1 MPQRDRPTKETSH
14 KKGGGGKSNRG
25 GHNLGRALV
34 KQQFNQA
41 RVGEYGGETVLETE
55 RGKHKLRSVTDC
67 GDLEELMSTA
77 ALAGTDFTARRG
89 EVVVLASGVVHE
101 PAAASAAQP
110 EELDLPVPRRPAWVA
125 GQSAEALDQ
134 DERAAF
140 LEWRRGLATLE
151 EGDGMMLTPFE
162 KNLEVW
168 RQLWRVLERSQ
179 LVVQIVDARN
189 PLLFR
194 CIDLERYVA
203 ELCQVK
209 EKRSLLL
216 VNKADLLTPE
226 QRTRWADYF
235 NKHRIPFLFFSAVVA
250 QTVLDG
256 DGVSDI
262 ARHAAPP
269 TAPPGGDG
277 DGGDG
282 DAGDGDGDGDAVA
295 DDAPPAAASSS
306 TAAATAAAAADDDD
320 EGSEEESEDE
330 DEDAALARMV
340 AGKRFDGGGLLPAA
354 GDDDD
359 EEEEEEGEG
368 GDEGEAAE
376 GDAAGAAA
384 AAAAE
389 LAASAAAVEAVRT
402 AAGALPATH
411 VHSREDLL
419 AVLMRLCPEL
429 KGSQVGPGGE
439 RFVVGLV
446 GYPNV
451 GKSSTVNV
459 LVAQKKTSVSATP
472 GKTKH
477 FQTLRVPDVPALLLC
492 DCPGLVFPTV
502 AGSKAQMLCDG
513 ILPADQMRDCMPPI
527 RRLYALLGPP
537 AFFHAY
543 GVRLRTDAEREDDA
557 DAPEPARELLMAHAI
572 ARGYMTTTKG
582 SPDVSRSA
590 RILIKDFI
598 NAKLLY
604 CTPPPDG
611 ADDGTELDAAAAA
624 AAAARHPPRRQPRAP
639 TAQRYLE
646 QMREDFEKQETSAM
660 GRAGAAA
667 PSAGVANNPPN
678 FRPTGQPLVADR
690 VVARGPRVQ

>member
-77 ALAGTDFTARRG
+77 AFGTDFTARAR

-269 TAPPGGDG
+269 AAPPGGDG

-295 DDAPPAAASSS
+295 DDAPPAAAASS
-306 TAAATAAAAADDDD
+306 TAATAAAAAAADDDD
-320 EGSEEESEDE
+320 
-330 DEDAALARMV
+330 
-340 AGKRFDGGGLLPAA
+340 GG
-354 GDDDD
+354 
-359 EEEEEEGEG
+359 
-368 GDEGEAAE
+368 
-376 GDAAGAAA
+376 
-384 AAAAE
+384 
-389 LAASAAAVEAVRT
+389 
-402 AAGALPATH
+402 
-411 VHSREDLL
+411 
-419 AVLMRLCPEL
+419 
-429 KGSQVGPGGE
+429 GGE
-439 RFVVGLV
+439 RGR
-446 GYPNV
+446 GR
-451 GKSSTVNV
+451 GCG
-459 LVAQKKTSVSATP
+459 A
-472 GKTKH
+472 
-477 FQTLRVPDVPALLLC
+477 
-492 DCPGLVFPTV
+492 
-502 AGSKAQMLCDG
+502 
-513 ILPADQMRDCMPPI
+513 
-527 RRLYALLGPP
+527 
-537 AFFHAY
+537 
-543 GVRLRTDAEREDDA
+543 REDGGWEA
-557 DAPEPARELLMAHAI
+557 
-572 ARGYMTTTKG
+572 
-582 SPDVSRSA
+582 V
-590 RILIKDFI
+590 
-598 NAKLLY
+598 
-604 CTPPPDG
+604 
-611 ADDGTELDAAAAA
+611 
-624 AAAARHPPRRQPRAP
+624 
-639 TAQRYLE
+639 
-646 QMREDFEKQETSAM
+646 
-660 GRAGAAA
+660 
-667 PSAGVANNPPN
+667 
-678 FRPTGQPLVADR
+678 
-690 VVARGPRVQ
+690 

>member
-203 ELCQVK
+203 ELCKVK

-306 TAAATAAAAADDDD
+306 TAAAAAAAADDDD
-320 EGSEEESEDE
+320 EG
-330 DEDAALARMV
+330 
-340 AGKRFDGGGLLPAA
+340 GGGARTRTRMRRSRGWWLGSGLMAAASCRPPATR
-354 GDDDD
+354 G
-359 EEEEEEGEG
+359 GGGGGGGGG

-477 FQTLRVPDVPALLLC
+477 FQTLRVPDVPSLLLC

-611 ADDGTELDAAAAA
+611 ADDGPAADAAAAA

-690 VVARGPRVQ
+690 VVARGPRVQSA